1 VSTEPFGFI
10 GLGAMGGPMIE
21 KAIEAGLTVHV
32 FDTNQAALDSA
43 AKLGAKIE
51 KSAAG
56 VASAVEVVF
65 VSLPNAPIVEAVALG
80 PDGII
85 EALASNTTSI
95 SRRPARRSP

>member
-1 VSTEPFGFI
+1 VSTEPFGFV

-80 PDGII
+80 PD
-85 EALASNTTSI
+85 ESSKERASSTTSI
-95 SRRPARRSP
+95 FRRPARRSP